1 MKAIKF
7 FKRYFI
13 IFFFIIYFFLGFSIV
28 GDYGISI
35 DEEFQRYSGF
45 YWLCYVLEFLPFD
58 QLKSEALTKLHSIE
72 GFTLPNPKDY
82 PFYGVSFDLPL
93 AFIETFFNINE
104 SKNYFM
110 LRHQATFLVF
120 FLSSIFFFKILELRL
135 KSKLIIFL
143 GILLYISS
151 PRIFGNSF
159 FNNKDLIFLSLVT
172 ISFYYYLKL
181 IINFNYKNI
190 IFFSFF
196 SAITSSLRVL
206 GIFIP
211 ISFLSILVIKN
222 DLKNKKFVFSIIYL
236 SIFILV
242 LIFFW
247 PYLWSNPAIN
257 FYNAFITFSKYE
269 NLTIQMLFNG
279 NYVFSN
285 YLPMSYLP
293 IWILITTPLISILLF
308 LIGYFYLFKRFFMR
322 LMRID
327 SVTNR
332 NDLWRSK
339 KEEMDFVIFLNFS
352 LVFFYIIF
360 FSPVLYT
367 GWRHLYFLHTFMTYV
382 CCVALYII
390 NVNYKKK
397 LFIFII
403 AFIIF
408 TNFYE
413 IKKFHPYQSLYFNQL
428 LQKDKKNSFE
438 VDYWAIAGV
447 KFFKEIIKI
456 DNSQKINI
464 ASASYVPLE
473 RSLKLLKKSDQ
484 NKIYL
489 LGQEYEKAD
498 YIFNN
503 NISEV
508 NKFRND
514 KYLIPQNFRKISE
527 FKIRDYMIYEIYKK
541 F

>member
-1 MKAIKF
+1 
-7 FKRYFI
+7 
-13 IFFFIIYFFLGFSIV
+13 
-28 GDYGISI
+28 
-35 DEEFQRYSGF
+35 
-45 YWLCYVLEFLPFD
+45 
-58 QLKSEALTKLHSIE
+58 
-72 GFTLPNPKDY
+72 
-82 PFYGVSFDLPL
+82 
-93 AFIETFFNINE
+93 
-104 SKNYFM
+104 
-110 LRHQATFLVF
+110 
-120 FLSSIFFFKILELRL
+120 
-135 KSKLIIFL
+135 
-143 GILLYISS
+143 
-151 PRIFGNSF
+151 
-159 FNNKDLIFLSLVT
+159 
-172 ISFYYYLKL
+172 
-181 IINFNYKNI
+181 
-190 IFFSFF
+190 
-196 SAITSSLRVL
+196 
-206 GIFIP
+206 
-211 ISFLSILVIKN
+211 
-222 DLKNKKFVFSIIYL
+222 
-236 SIFILV
+236 
-242 LIFFW
+242 
-247 PYLWSNPAIN
+247 
-257 FYNAFITFSKYE
+257 
-269 NLTIQMLFNG
+269 
-279 NYVFSN
+279 
-285 YLPMSYLP
+285 
-293 IWILITTPLISILLF
+293 
-308 LIGYFYLFKRFFMR
+308 
-322 LMRID
+322 MRID

-508 NKFRND
+508 NKFRDD

>member
-1 MKAIKF
+1 M
-7 FKRYFI
+7 
-13 IFFFIIYFFLGFSIV
+13 
-28 GDYGISI
+28 
-35 DEEFQRYSGF
+35 
-45 YWLCYVLEFLPFD
+45 
-58 QLKSEALTKLHSIE
+58 
-72 GFTLPNPKDY
+72 
-82 PFYGVSFDLPL
+82 
-93 AFIETFFNINE
+93 
-104 SKNYFM
+104 
-110 LRHQATFLVF
+110 
-120 FLSSIFFFKILELRL
+120 
-135 KSKLIIFL
+135 
-143 GILLYISS
+143 
-151 PRIFGNSF
+151 
-159 FNNKDLIFLSLVT
+159 
-172 ISFYYYLKL
+172 
-181 IINFNYKNI
+181 
-190 IFFSFF
+190 
-196 SAITSSLRVL
+196 RVL

-222 DLKNKKFVFSIIYL
+222 DLKNKKFAFSIIYL

-257 FYNAFITFSKYE
+257 FYKAFITFSKYE

-285 YLPMSYLP
+285 YLPMNYLP

-322 LMRID
+322 LIRID

-508 NKFRND
+508 NKFRDD